1 MPTVLDVLRTQ
12 LLGDEAAARLEQAL
26 AMMIP
31 GVVPNPILL
40 DRDRP
45 NFAGPDSAQINQSS
59 TSFEG
64 SQKGIPVISD
74 AIVKAMQSASPG
86 YEPLFIASGW
96 DPFMARAVAKLAVRR
111 GRRCAKESKM
121 RRPVYE
127 AIRFLAQRVRQ
138 TRAILSRAKLIL
150 KASADTT
157 IIETVFAEA
166 DISETEF
173 LILLRSVIE
182 GKETNRQRIREIA
195 VDLLPNLSLDR
206 GPKVSAPSAAH
217 EFLVEEGTEIHL
229 NRGSNSRRDRS
240 AEYID
245 PLTRATRLEF
255 DAPNFDSRPARR
267 RLKARK
273 GANSAK

>member
-1 MPTVLDVLRTQ
+1 
-12 LLGDEAAARLEQAL
+12 
-26 AMMIP
+26 MMIP
-31 GVVPNPILL
+31 RVVPNSIVL
-40 DRDRP
+40 DCDRP
-45 NFAGPDSAQINQSS
+45 DLASPDSAQINQSS

-96 DPFMARAVAKLAVRR
+96 DPFMARAMAKLVVRR

-121 RRPVYE
+121 RRPVYA
-127 AIRFLAQRVRQ
+127 AIRFLTRVRQ
-138 TRAILSRAKLIL
+138 TRAILSRTKLIL
-150 KASADTT
+150 KAWDDTT
-157 IIETVFAEA
+157 IIETVFDEA

-173 LILLRSVIE
+173 LILLRSVVE
-182 GKETNRQRIREIA
+182 GKETNRHRIREIA
-195 VDLLPNLSLDR
+195 LDLLPYLSLDR

-217 EFLVEEGTEIHL
+217 EFLVEGGIEIHL

-240 AEYID
+240 AEYVD

-255 DAPNFDSRPARR
+255 DAPNFNSRPARR